1 MARPAKKYS
10 ARAVASTAR
19 GKQRPAEDKQTS
31 KIRLLIAEDHTVVRD
46 GLIAIVSQQSDMEV
60 IAETGN
66 GRQAID
72 LWKQERPDVTLMDL
86 CMPGLNGA
94 DAINEIR
101 AVDPEA
107 RIIILTTYDGEED
120 VYRAMRAGAKSYL
133 LKDIGREELF
143 RCIRE
148 VHAGKTFLPAAIA
161 IKLAEH
167 LPTESLT
174 PRELEVLEL
183 LAQGKQNKRIGTKL
197 AISEVT
203 VKSHVQSIFRK
214 LRVLSRTEAIAV
226 ATRRGLLR
234 GYPG

>member
-1 MARPAKKYS
+1 MARPAKKNS

-19 GKQRPAEDKQTS
+19 GKLRPAEDKQTS

-107 RIIILTTYDGEED
+107 RIIVLTTYDGEED

-148 VHAGKTFLPAAIA
+148 VHAGKTYLPSVIA

-234 GYPG
+234 GHTG